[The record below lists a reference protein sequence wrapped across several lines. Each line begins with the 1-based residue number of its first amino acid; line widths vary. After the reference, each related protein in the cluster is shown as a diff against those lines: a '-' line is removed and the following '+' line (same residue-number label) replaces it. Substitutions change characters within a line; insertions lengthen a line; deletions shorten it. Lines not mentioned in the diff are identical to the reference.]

1 VSQLALHGG
10 FWVQAELK
18 IAGCHISNHLV
29 RQQQLLKSITL
40 TPMMI
45 QLSQAVSNLR
55 MAPEDGSMP
64 GESLS
69 AAQTALYFV
78 GAPVGLFLLISLI
91 VYALTGER
99 KEKTESKDSVLTHIE

>member
-1 VSQLALHGG
+1 M
-10 FWVQAELK
+10 
-18 IAGCHISNHLV
+18 
-29 RQQQLLKSITL
+29 RQQLLLKSITL

-45 QLSQAVSNLR
+45 QLVQAASKFN

-69 AAQTALYFV
+69 AAETALYFV
-78 GAPVGLFLLISLI
+78 GAPLGIFLLISVV

>member
-1 VSQLALHGG
+1 VRLGE
-10 FWVQAELK
+10 FWEQVELK
-18 IAGCHISNHLV
+18 IVGCHISNHLV
-29 RQQQLLKSITL
+29 RQQLLLKSITL

-45 QLSQAVSNLR
+45 QFVQAASKLN
-55 MAPEDGSMP
+55 MGQEDGAMP

-69 AAQTALYFV
+69 AVETALYFV
-78 GAPVGLFLLISLI
+78 GVPVGLFLLISVI

>member
-1 VSQLALHGG
+1 
-10 FWVQAELK
+10 
-18 IAGCHISNHLV
+18 V

-40 TPMMI
+40 SLMMI
-45 QLSQAVSNLR
+45 QLAQAVSNLR

-69 AAQTALYFV
+69 AAQIALYFV
-78 GAPVGLFLLISLI
+78 GAPVGLFLLISVI

>member
-1 VSQLALHGG
+1 M
-10 FWVQAELK
+10 
-18 IAGCHISNHLV
+18 

-40 TPMMI
+40 TTMMN
-45 QLSQAVSNLR
+45 QLFQAATKFN
-55 MAPEDGSMP
+55 MAPEDGTVA

-78 GAPVGLFLLISLI
+78 GAPVGLFLLISVI
-91 VYALTGER
+91 VYAATGER

>member
-1 VSQLALHGG
+1 M
-10 FWVQAELK
+10 
-18 IAGCHISNHLV
+18 

-40 TPMMI
+40 NAMMI
-45 QLSQAVSNLR
+45 QLFQAASKFN

-69 AAQTALYFV
+69 AAETALYFV
-78 GAPVGLFLLISLI
+78 GAPVGSFLLISVI